1 MFKEKI
7 NMKQNITI
15 SSEDAE
21 FIEFAFSLV
30 NTSRYPSF
38 TKVTEVYN
46 RVFNKQLSSTSCGAC
61 IRQRIL
67 ELKATLDKINAEIL
81 KEEETETI
89 TDIPYNT
96 ENQTNNEIKNGGA
109 IKKESKEVEE
119 KSEEDQ
125 GVEESEQLKEKKL
138 KRGRPSKNNQ
148 GSAS

>member
-1 MFKEKI
+1 
-7 NMKQNITI
+7 MKQNITI

-21 FIEFAFSLV
+21 FIEFAYSLI
-30 NTSRYPSF
+30 NSAKYPSF

-46 RVFNKQLSSTSCGAC
+46 RVYNKQLSSTSCGSC

-67 ELKATLDKINAEIL
+67 ELKNTLDKLNEEIL
-81 KEEETETI
+81 KEKEI
-89 TDIPYNT
+89 IPSAKNK
-96 ENQTNNEIKNGGA
+96 ENNKIKNGGE

-119 KSEEDQ
+119 KSAEDQ
-125 GVEESEQLKEKKL
+125 GVEEAEQKKP

>member
-1 MFKEKI
+1 
-7 NMKQNITI
+7 MKQNITI

-21 FIEFAFSLV
+21 FIEFAFSLI
-30 NTSRYPSF
+30 NSAKFPSF
-38 TKVTEVYN
+38 TKVTEIYN
-46 RVFNKQLSSTSCGAC
+46 RVYNKQLSSTSCGSC
-61 IRQRIL
+61 IRQRVL

-96 ENQTNNEIKNGGA
+96 ENHKNNEIKNGGE

-125 GVEESEQLKEKKL
+125 GVEESEQKKP
-138 KRGRPSKNNQ
+138 KRGRPSKTNQ
-148 GSAS
+148 VSAS

>member
-1 MFKEKI
+1 
-7 NMKQNITI
+7 MKQNITI

-30 NTSRYPSF
+30 NSAKYPSF
-38 TKVTEVYN
+38 TKTTDVYN
-46 RVFNKQLSSTSCGAC
+46 RVFNKQLSSTSCAQC
-61 IRQRIL
+61 IRQRVL

-81 KEEETETI
+81 KKEETETI

-96 ENQTNNEIKNGGA
+96 ENHKNNKIKNGGE
-109 IKKESKEVEE
+109 INENGKKVEE

-125 GVEESEQLKEKKL
+125 GVEEAEQKKP

>member
-1 MFKEKI
+1 
-7 NMKQNITI
+7 MKQNITI

-21 FIEFAFSLV
+21 FIEFAYSLI
-30 NTSRYPSF
+30 NSAKYPSF

-46 RVFNKQLSSTSCGAC
+46 RVYNKQLSSTSCGAC

-67 ELKATLDKINAEIL
+67 ELKATLDKLNEEIL
-81 KEEETETI
+81 KEKEEKEI
-89 TDIPYNT
+89 IPSNT
-96 ENQTNNEIKNGGA
+96 ENKENNKFKNGGE
-109 IKKESKEVEE
+109 INENGKKVEE

-125 GVEESEQLKEKKL
+125 GVEEAEQKKP

>member
-1 MFKEKI
+1 
-7 NMKQNITI
+7 MKQNITI

-38 TKVTEVYN
+38 TKTTDVYN
-46 RVFNKQLSSTSCGAC
+46 RVFNKQLSSTSCAQC

-89 TDIPYNT
+89 TNVPYST
-96 ENQTNNEIKNGGA
+96 ENKINNKIKSGGEINENG
-109 IKKESKEVEE
+109 KEVEE
-119 KSEEDQ
+119 KSAESK
-125 GVEESEQLKEKKL
+125 GVEEAEQLKEKKL

>member
-1 MFKEKI
+1 
-7 NMKQNITI
+7 MKQNITI

-46 RVFNKQLSSTSCGAC
+46 RVYNKQLSSTSCGAC
-61 IRQRIL
+61 VRQRIL
-67 ELKATLDKINAEIL
+67 ELKNTLDKLNEEIL
-81 KEEETETI
+81 KEKEEKEN
-89 TDIPYNT
+89 IPLA
-96 ENQTNNEIKNGGA
+96 ENHKNNEIKKNGGE

-119 KSEEDQ
+119 KAAEGQ
-125 GVEESEQLKEKKL
+125 GVEEAEQKKP

>member
-1 MFKEKI
+1 
-7 NMKQNITI
+7 MKQNITI

-21 FIEFAFSLV
+21 FIEFAYKLCNSAK
-30 NTSRYPSF
+30 YPSF

-46 RVFNKQLSSTSCGAC
+46 KVFNKQLSSTSCAQC

-67 ELKATLDKINAEIL
+67 ELKNTLDKLNEEIL
-81 KEEETETI
+81 KEKEEKEI
-89 TDIPYNT
+89 IPSNT
-96 ENQTNNEIKNGGA
+96 ENKINNKLKSGGEIEENG
-109 IKKESKEVEE
+109 KEVEE

-125 GVEESEQLKEKKL
+125 GVEEAEQKKP

>member
-1 MFKEKI
+1 
-7 NMKQNITI
+7 MKQNITI

-21 FIEFAFSLV
+21 FIEFAYSLI
-30 NTSRYPSF
+30 NSARYPSF

-46 RVFNKQLSSTSCGAC
+46 RVYNKQLSSTSCGAC

-67 ELKATLDKINAEIL
+67 ELKATLEKINAEIL

-89 TDIPYNT
+89 TDIPSST
-96 ENQTNNEIKNGGA
+96 ENKINNEIKNGGE
-109 IKKESKEVEE
+109 IKEESKEVEE

-125 GVEESEQLKEKKL
+125 GVEESEQKKP

>member
-1 MFKEKI
+1 
-7 NMKQNITI
+7 MKQNITI

-21 FIEFAFSLV
+21 FIEFAFSLI
-30 NTSRYPSF
+30 NSAKFPSF

-46 RVFNKQLSSTSCGAC
+46 RAFNKQLSSTSCGAC

-67 ELKATLDKINAEIL
+67 ELKATLDKLNEEIL
-81 KEEETETI
+81 KEKEEKEI
-89 TDIPYNT
+89 IPSNT
-96 ENQTNNEIKNGGA
+96 ENKINNKIKSGGEINENG
-109 IKKESKEVEE
+109 KEVEE

-125 GVEESEQLKEKKL
+125 GVEEAEQKKP

>member
-1 MFKEKI
+1 
-7 NMKQNITI
+7 MKQNITI
-15 SSEDAE
+15 SSEDSE

-46 RVFNKQLSSTSCGAC
+46 RVFNKQLSSTSCAQC

-67 ELKATLDKINAEIL
+67 ELKATLDKLNEEIL
-81 KEEETETI
+81 KEKEEKEI
-89 TDIPYNT
+89 IPSNT
-96 ENQTNNEIKNGGA
+96 ENKINNKIKSGGEINENG
-109 IKKESKEVEE
+109 KEVEE

-125 GVEESEQLKEKKL
+125 GVEEAEQKKP

>member
-1 MFKEKI
+1 
-7 NMKQNITI
+7 MKQNITI
-15 SSEDAE
+15 SSEDAK
-21 FIEFAFSLV
+21 FIEFAYNLV
-30 NTSRYPSF
+30 NSAKFPSF
-38 TKVTEVYN
+38 TKVTEIYN
-46 RVFNKQLSSTSCGAC
+46 RVYNKQLSSTSCAQC

-81 KEEETETI
+81 KEKETETI

-96 ENQTNNEIKNGGA
+96 ENHKNNEIKKTGGE

-125 GVEESEQLKEKKL
+125 GVEEAEQKKL

>member
-1 MFKEKI
+1 
-7 NMKQNITI
+7 MKQNITI

-21 FIEFAFSLV
+21 FIEFAYSLI
-30 NTSRYPSF
+30 NSAKYPSF

-46 RVFNKQLSSTSCGAC
+46 RVYNKQLSSTSCGAC

-81 KEEETETI
+81 KEKEI
-89 TDIPYNT
+89 ILLA
-96 ENQTNNEIKNGGA
+96 ENHKNNEIKNGGE
-109 IKKESKEVEE
+109 INEESKEVEE

-125 GVEESEQLKEKKL
+125 GVEEAEQKKP
-138 KRGRPSKNNQ
+138 KRGRPSKSNQ

>member
-1 MFKEKI
+1 
-7 NMKQNITI
+7 MKQNITI

-21 FIEFAFSLV
+21 FIEFAYSLI
-30 NTSRYPSF
+30 NSAKFPSF

-61 IRQRIL
+61 IRQRVL
-67 ELKATLDKINAEIL
+67 ELKATLDKLNEEIL
-81 KEEETETI
+81 KEKETETI

-96 ENQTNNEIKNGGA
+96 ENQTNNEIKNGGE

-119 KSEEDQ
+119 KSAEDQ
-125 GVEESEQLKEKKL
+125 GVEEAEQLKEKKP

>member
-30 NTSRYPSF
+30 NSAKFPSF

-46 RVFNKQLSSTSCGAC
+46 RVYNKQLSSTSCAQC

-81 KEEETETI
+81 KEEEKEI
-89 TDIPYNT
+89 IPSNT
-96 ENQTNNEIKNGGA
+96 ENKINNKIKSGGEIE
-109 IKKESKEVEE
+109 KESKEVEE

-125 GVEESEQLKEKKL
+125 GVEESEQKKP

>member
-1 MFKEKI
+1 
-7 NMKQNITI
+7 MKQNITI

-21 FIEFAFSLV
+21 FIEFAYNLV
-30 NTSRYPSF
+30 NSAKYPSF

-46 RVFNKQLSSTSCGAC
+46 RVYNKQLSSTSCGAC

-67 ELKATLDKINAEIL
+67 ELKATLDKINADIL
-81 KEEETETI
+81 KETETI
-89 TDIPYNT
+89 TDIPYST
-96 ENQTNNEIKNGGA
+96 ENQINNEIKNGGE

-125 GVEESEQLKEKKL
+125 RVEEAEQKKP

>member
-1 MFKEKI
+1 
-7 NMKQNITI
+7 MKQNITI

-30 NTSRYPSF
+30 NSAKYPSF

-46 RVFNKQLSSTSCGAC
+46 RVYNKQLSSTSCGAC

-89 TDIPYNT
+89 TNVPYST
-96 ENQTNNEIKNGGA
+96 ENKINNKIKSGGE

-125 GVEESEQLKEKKL
+125 GVEESEQKKP

>member
-1 MFKEKI
+1 
-7 NMKQNITI
+7 MKQNITI

-38 TKVTEVYN
+38 TKTTDVYN
-46 RVFNKQLSSTSCGAC
+46 RVFNKQLSSTSCAQC

-89 TDIPYNT
+89 TNVPYST
-96 ENQTNNEIKNGGA
+96 ENKINNKIKSGGEINENG
-109 IKKESKEVEE
+109 KEVEE
-119 KSEEDQ
+119 KSAENQ
-125 GVEESEQLKEKKL
+125 GVEEAEQLKEKKL
-138 KRGRPSKNNQ
+138 KRGSPSKNNQ

>member
-1 MFKEKI
+1 
-7 NMKQNITI
+7 MKQNIKI

-21 FIEFAFSLV
+21 FIEFAYSLI
-30 NTSRYPSF
+30 NSAKFPSF

-46 RVFNKQLSSTSCGAC
+46 RVYNKQLSSTSCGAC

-81 KEEETETI
+81 KEKETETI

-96 ENQTNNEIKNGGA
+96 ENHKNNEIKNGGE
-109 IKKESKEVEE
+109 KNENGKEVEG

-125 GVEESEQLKEKKL
+125 GVEEAEQLKEKKP

>member
-1 MFKEKI
+1 
-7 NMKQNITI
+7 MKQNITI

-21 FIEFAFSLV
+21 FIEFAYSLI
-30 NTSRYPSF
+30 NSAKYPSF

-46 RVFNKQLSSTSCGAC
+46 RVFNKQLSATSCGAC
-61 IRQRIL
+61 VRQRIL

-81 KEEETETI
+81 KEKEEKEI
-89 TDIPYNT
+89 ILLK
-96 ENQTNNEIKNGGA
+96 ENNEIKDGGE
-109 IKKESKEVEE
+109 IKEESKEVEE

-125 GVEESEQLKEKKL
+125 GVEETEQKKP

>member
-1 MFKEKI
+1 
-7 NMKQNITI
+7 MKQNITI

-21 FIEFAFSLV
+21 FIDFAYKLINSAK
-30 NTSRYPSF
+30 YPSF
-38 TKVTEVYN
+38 TKTTDVYN
-46 RVFNKQLSSTSCGAC
+46 RVFNKQLSSTSCAQC

-81 KEEETETI
+81 KEKETETI

-96 ENQTNNEIKNGGA
+96 ENKINNKIKSGGE
-109 IKKESKEVEE
+109 IKKESKEVED
-119 KSEEDQ
+119 KAAEDQ
-125 GVEESEQLKEKKL
+125 GVEEAEQLKEKKT

>member
-1 MFKEKI
+1 
-7 NMKQNITI
+7 MKQNITI

-46 RVFNKQLSSTSCGAC
+46 RVYNKQLSSTSCGSC

-67 ELKATLDKINAEIL
+67 ELKNTLDKLNEEIL
-81 KEEETETI
+81 KEKEEEEI
-89 TDIPYNT
+89 ILLK
-96 ENQTNNEIKNGGA
+96 ENNKIKNGGE

-119 KSEEDQ
+119 KSAENQ
-125 GVEESEQLKEKKL
+125 GVEEAEQKKP

>member
-1 MFKEKI
+1 
-7 NMKQNITI
+7 MKQNITI

-21 FIEFAFSLV
+21 FIEFAYNLV
-30 NTSRYPSF
+30 NSAKFPSF

-61 IRQRIL
+61 IRQRVL
-67 ELKATLDKINAEIL
+67 ELNHTLDKLNEEIL
-81 KEEETETI
+81 KEKEI
-89 TDIPYNT
+89 ILLK
-96 ENQTNNEIKNGGA
+96 ENKEIKNGGE

-119 KSEEDQ
+119 KSAESK
-125 GVEESEQLKEKKL
+125 GVEEAEQLKEKKL

>member
-1 MFKEKI
+1 
-7 NMKQNITI
+7 MKQNITI

-30 NTSRYPSF
+30 NSAKFPSF

-46 RVFNKQLSSTSCGAC
+46 RVYNKQLSSTSCGAC

-96 ENQTNNEIKNGGA
+96 ENHKNNEIKKNGGE
-109 IKKESKEVEE
+109 IKKESKEEEE
-119 KSEEDQ
+119 KSAEDQ
-125 GVEESEQLKEKKL
+125 GVEEAEQKKT

>member
-1 MFKEKI
+1 
-7 NMKQNITI
+7 MKQNITI

-21 FIEFAFSLV
+21 FIEFAYNLV
-30 NTSRYPSF
+30 NSAKFPSF

-81 KEEETETI
+81 KEKETETI
-89 TDIPYNT
+89 TDIPSNT
-96 ENQTNNEIKNGGA
+96 ENHKNNKIKSGGEINENG
-109 IKKESKEVEE
+109 KELEE

-125 GVEESEQLKEKKL
+125 GVEEAEQKKP
-138 KRGRPSKNNQ
+138 KRGRPSKTNQ
-148 GSAS
+148 VSAY

>member
-1 MFKEKI
+1 
-7 NMKQNITI
+7 MKQNITI

-30 NTSRYPSF
+30 NSAKYPSF

-46 RVFNKQLSSTSCGAC
+46 RVYNKQLSSTSCAQC

-81 KEEETETI
+81 KEKETETI

-96 ENQTNNEIKNGGA
+96 ENKENNEIKNGGE

-119 KSEEDQ
+119 KTEEDQ
-125 GVEESEQLKEKKL
+125 GVEESEQKKP